1 MSYTITLLPSGHTFQ
16 AKGSQTIV
24 EAAIDEGVHLPY
36 GCRNGACG
44 ACKGKIIAGKVL
56 FEDYQSSVI
65 SEDEIKNGM
74 SLFCKAMPLENLTIE
89 IKELNITNNI
99 RPKIFPVRVE
109 SLEKLTHDV
118 MLMKL
123 KLPSTDKLQFVAGQ
137 YLEFLLKDGKRRAF
151 SIASPSHESSLLEIH
166 LRLIPGG
173 EFTKYVF
180 QEMKEKSILRVEG
193 PFGNFF
199 LRENSLK
206 PMIFVAGGTGFAPI
220 KGMIEES
227 ITKGMQ
233 RPIKL
238 YRGARVL
245 EDLYMDEICQ
255 RWVDEFLHIKYIPVL
270 SEPDKKDA
278 WQGRVS
284 LVHEAVLEDYAN
296 FKDYQLYCCGA
307 PQMVEVAHQT
317 FIAQGLPEDEFY
329 SDAFTFAPIKTLQDT
344 FKDVLMIDGF

>member
-1 MSYTITLLPSGHTFQ
+1 MSYSIKLLPSGHVFQ

-24 EAAIDEGVHLPY
+24 EAAIDAGVHLPY

-44 ACKGKIIAGKVL
+44 ACKGKVVEGKVHL
-56 FEDYQSSVI
+56 EDYQSSVI
-65 SEDEIKNGM
+65 SEEEIKNGM
-74 SLFCKAMPLENLTIE
+74 TLFCRAMAIEDLTIE
-89 IKELNITNNI
+89 IKELAIVNNI

-109 SLEKLTHDV
+109 ALEKLTHDV

-173 EFTKYVF
+173 EFTEYVF

-199 LRENSLK
+199 LREDSMK
-206 PMIFVAGGTGFAPI
+206 TIIFVAGGTGFAPI

-227 ITKGMQ
+227 IQKGMK

-238 YRGARVL
+238 SGRESIGRFIYGYV
-245 EDLYMDEICQ
+245 MQ
-255 RWVDEFLHIKYIPVL
+255 RMGKRI
-270 SEPDKKDA
+270 
-278 WQGRVS
+278 
-284 LVHEAVLEDYAN
+284 
-296 FKDYQLYCCGA
+296 
-307 PQMVEVAHQT
+307 
-317 FIAQGLPEDEFY
+317 
-329 SDAFTFAPIKTLQDT
+329 FAY
-344 FKDVLMIDGF
+344 

>member
-1 MSYTITLLPSGHTFQ
+1 MSYTIKLLPSGHVFQ

-24 EAAIDEGVHLPY
+24 EAAIDAGVHLPY

-44 ACKGKIIAGKVL
+44 ACKGKVAEGKVHL
-56 FEDYQSSVI
+56 EDYQSSVI

-74 SLFCKAMPLENLTIE
+74 TLFCRAIALENLTIE
-89 IKELNITNNI
+89 IKELAITNNI

-109 SLEKLTHDV
+109 ALEKLTHDV

-173 EFTKYVF
+173 EFTEYVF
-180 QEMKEKSILRVEG
+180 KEMTEKSILRVEG
-193 PFGNFF
+193 PFGNFY
-199 LRENSLK
+199 LREDSEK
-206 PMIFVAGGTGFAPI
+206 TIIFVAGGTGFAPI

-227 ITKGMQ
+227 IQKGMK

-238 YRGARVL
+238 YRGARIL
-245 EDLYMDEICQ
+245 ENLYMDTLCKTWAKEYA
-255 RWVDEFLHIKYIPVL
+255 HIEYIPVL
-270 SEPDKKDA
+270 SESLKEDA
-278 WQGRVS
+278 WEGRKG
-284 LVHEAVLEDYAN
+284 LVHEAVLEDFVN
-296 FKDYQLYCCGA
+296 LHDYQLYCCGA
-307 PQMVEVAHQT
+307 PQMVEVAHKA
-317 FIAQGLPEDEFY
+317 FIARGLLEDEFY
-329 SDAFTFAPIKTLQDT
+329 SDAFTFAAPIK
-344 FKDVLMIDGF
+344 K

>member
-1 MSYTITLLPSGHTFQ
+1 MSYTIRLLPSGHAFQ
-16 AKGSQTIV
+16 AKSSQTIV
-24 EAAIDEGVHLPY
+24 EAAIDAGVHLPY

-44 ACKGKIIAGKVL
+44 ACKGKVVLGKVHL
-56 FEDYQSSVI
+56 EDYQSSVI
-65 SEDEIKNGM
+65 SEDEIRNGM
-74 SLFCKAMPLENLTIE
+74 TLFCKAIALENLTIE
-89 IKELNITNNI
+89 IKELVITNNI

-109 SLEKLTHDV
+109 SLEALTHDV

-151 SIASPSHESSLLEIH
+151 SIASPSYESSLLEIH

-173 EFTKYVF
+173 EFTEYVF
-180 QEMKEKSILRVEG
+180 KEMKEKSILRVEG

-199 LRENSLK
+199 LRDDSTK
-206 PMIFVAGGTGFAPI
+206 PIIFVAGGTGFAPI

-227 ITKGMQ
+227 IEKKLT

-245 EDLYMDEICQ
+245 EDLYMDALCKK
-255 RWVDEFLHIKYIPVL
+255 WANEFKHIEYIPVL
-270 SEPDKKDA
+270 SESLKEGA
-278 WQGRVS
+278 WEGRTG
-284 LVHEAVLEDYAN
+284 LVHEAVLEDFVN
-296 FKDYQLYCCGA
+296 LNDYQLYCCGA
-307 PQMVEVAHQT
+307 PQMVEVAHKA

-329 SDAFTFAPIKTLQDT
+329 SDAFTFATPIK
-344 FKDVLMIDGF
+344 K

>member
-16 AKGSQTIV
+16 AKSSQTIV
-24 EAAIDEGVHLPY
+24 EAAMDAGVHLPY

-44 ACKGKIIAGKVL
+44 ACKGKVVAGKVHL
-56 FEDYQSSVI
+56 EDYQSSVI

-74 SLFCKAMPLENLTIE
+74 TLFCRAIALENLTIE
-89 IKELNITNNI
+89 IKELAITNNI

-109 SLEKLTHDV
+109 SLEALTDDV

-151 SIASPSHESSLLEIH
+151 SIASPSYESSLLEIH

-173 EFTKYVF
+173 EFTEYVF
-180 QEMKEKSILRVEG
+180 KEMKEKSILRVEG

-199 LRENSLK
+199 LRDDSTK
-206 PMIFVAGGTGFAPI
+206 PIIFVAGGTGFAPI

-227 ITKGMQ
+227 IQKNMA
-233 RPIKL
+233 RPIRL

-245 EDLYMDEICQ
+245 EDLYMDGLCKK
-255 RWVDEFLHIKYIPVL
+255 WANEFKHIEYIPVL
-270 SEPDKKDA
+270 SESLKEDA
-278 WQGRVS
+278 WQGRTG
-284 LVHEAVLEDYAN
+284 LVHEAVLEDFVN
-296 FKDYQLYCCGA
+296 LNDYQLYCCGA
-307 PQMVEVAHQT
+307 PQMVEVAHKT
-317 FIAQGLPEDEFY
+317 FIAQGLSEDEFY
-329 SDAFTFAPIKTLQDT
+329 SDAFTFAAPIK
-344 FKDVLMIDGF
+344 K

>member
-1 MSYTITLLPSGHTFQ
+1 MSYTIRLLPSGHAFQ
-16 AKGSQTIV
+16 AKSSQTIV
-24 EAAIDEGVHLPY
+24 EAAIDAGVHLPY

-44 ACKGKIIAGKVL
+44 ACKGKVVLGKVHL
-56 FEDYQSSVI
+56 EDYQSSVI
-65 SEDEIKNGM
+65 SEDEIRNGM
-74 SLFCKAMPLENLTIE
+74 TLFCKAIALENLTIE
-89 IKELNITNNI
+89 IKELVITNNI

-109 SLEKLTHDV
+109 SLEALTHDV

-151 SIASPSHESSLLEIH
+151 SIASPSYESSLLEIH

-173 EFTKYVF
+173 EFTEYVF
-180 QEMKEKSILRVEG
+180 KEMKEKSILRVEG

-199 LRENSLK
+199 LRDDSTK
-206 PMIFVAGGTGFAPI
+206 PIIFVAGGTGFAPI

-227 ITKGMQ
+227 IEKKLT

-245 EDLYMDEICQ
+245 EDLYMDALCKK
-255 RWVDEFLHIKYIPVL
+255 WANEFKHIEYIPVL
-270 SEPDKKDA
+270 SESLTEDT
-278 WQGRVS
+278 WQGRTG
-284 LVHEAVLEDYAN
+284 LVHEAVLEDFVN
-296 FKDYQLYCCGA
+296 LNDYQLYCCGA
-307 PQMVEVAHQT
+307 PQMVEVAHKA

-329 SDAFTFAPIKTLQDT
+329 SDAFTFATPIK
-344 FKDVLMIDGF
+344 K

>member
-1 MSYTITLLPSGHTFQ
+1 MSYSIKLLPSGHVFQ

-24 EAAIDEGVHLPY
+24 EAAIDAGVHLPY

-44 ACKGKIIAGKVL
+44 ACKGKVVEGKVHL
-56 FEDYQSSVI
+56 EDYQSSVI
-65 SEDEIKNGM
+65 SEEEIKNGM
-74 SLFCKAMPLENLTIE
+74 TLFCRAMAIEDLTIE
-89 IKELNITNNI
+89 IKELAIVNNI

-109 SLEKLTHDV
+109 ALEKLTHDV

-173 EFTKYVF
+173 EFTEYVF

-199 LRENSLK
+199 LREDSTK
-206 PMIFVAGGTGFAPI
+206 TIIFVAGGTGFAPI

-227 ITKGMQ
+227 IQKGMK

-238 YRGARVL
+238 YRGARAL
-245 EDLYMDEICQ
+245 EDLYMDTLCKK
-255 RWVDEFLHIKYIPVL
+255 WANEFSHIEYIPVL
-270 SEPDKKDA
+270 SESPEEDA
-278 WQGRVS
+278 WHGRNG
-284 LVHEAVLEDYAN
+284 LVHEAVLKDFVN
-296 FKDYQLYCCGA
+296 LNDYQLYCCGA
-307 PQMVEVAHQT
+307 PQMVEVAHEA
-317 FIAQGLPEDEFY
+317 FIKAGLPEDEFY
-329 SDAFTFAPIKTLQDT
+329 SDAFTFAAPIK
-344 FKDVLMIDGF
+344 K

>member
-1 MSYTITLLPSGHTFQ
+1 MSYTIRLLPSGHAFQ
-16 AKGSQTIV
+16 AKSSQTIV
-24 EAAIDEGVHLPY
+24 EAAIDAGVHLPY

-44 ACKGKIIAGKVL
+44 ACKGKVVLGKVHL
-56 FEDYQSSVI
+56 EDYQSSVI
-65 SEDEIKNGM
+65 SEDEIRNGM
-74 SLFCKAMPLENLTIE
+74 TLFCKAIALENLTIE
-89 IKELNITNNI
+89 IKELVITNNI

-109 SLEKLTHDV
+109 SLEALTHDV

-151 SIASPSHESSLLEIH
+151 SIASPSYESSLLEIH

-173 EFTKYVF
+173 EFTEYVF
-180 QEMKEKSILRVEG
+180 KEMKEKSILRVEG

-199 LRENSLK
+199 LRDDSTK
-206 PMIFVAGGTGFAPI
+206 PIIFVAGGTGFAPI

-227 ITKGMQ
+227 IEKKLT

-245 EDLYMDEICQ
+245 EDLYMDALCKK
-255 RWVDEFLHIKYIPVL
+255 WANEFKHIEYIPVL
-270 SEPDKKDA
+270 SESLTEDA
-278 WQGRVS
+278 WQGRTG
-284 LVHEAVLEDYAN
+284 LVHEAVLEDFVN
-296 FKDYQLYCCGA
+296 LNDYQLYCCGA
-307 PQMVEVAHQT
+307 PQMVEVAHKA

-329 SDAFTFAPIKTLQDT
+329 SDAFTFATPIK
-344 FKDVLMIDGF
+344 K

>member
-1 MSYTITLLPSGHTFQ
+1 MSYSIKLLPSGHVFQ

-24 EAAIDEGVHLPY
+24 EAAIDAGVHLPY

-44 ACKGKIIAGKVL
+44 ACKGKVVEGKVHL
-56 FEDYQSSVI
+56 EDYQSSVI
-65 SEDEIKNGM
+65 SEEEIKNGM
-74 SLFCKAMPLENLTIE
+74 TLFCRAMAIEDLTIE
-89 IKELNITNNI
+89 IKELAIVNNI

-109 SLEKLTHDV
+109 ALEKLTHDV

-173 EFTKYVF
+173 EFTEYVF

-199 LRENSLK
+199 LREDSTK
-206 PMIFVAGGTGFAPI
+206 TIIFVAGGTGFAPI

-227 ITKGMQ
+227 IQKGMK

-238 YRGARVL
+238 YRGARAL
-245 EDLYMDEICQ
+245 EDLYMDTLCKE
-255 RWVDEFLHIKYIPVL
+255 WANEFSHIEYIPVL
-270 SEPDKKDA
+270 SESPEEDV
-278 WQGRVS
+278 WHGRNG
-284 LVHEAVLEDYAN
+284 LVHEAVLKDFVN
-296 FKDYQLYCCGA
+296 LNDYQVYCCGA
-307 PQMVEVAHQT
+307 PQMVEVAHEA
-317 FIAQGLPEDEFY
+317 FIKAGLPEDEFY
-329 SDAFTFAPIKTLQDT
+329 SDAFTFAAPVK
-344 FKDVLMIDGF
+344 K